1 MKRKYYIAYGSNLDV
16 DQMLRRCPD
25 ALTIG
30 RSTIDGYKLVF
41 RGNSR
46 SGVANIEPCDGASVP
61 VGIWSISPSDED
73 ALDWY
78 EGFPRLYV
86 KQIFTLQVR
95 GKKVKGMAYVMT
107 PGHAITPP
115 AKQYLNTIMEG
126 YKDFGFDPAPL
137 LAAAAEARKGE

>member
-1 MKRKYYIAYGSNLDV
+1 MKRKYYIAYGSNLDT

-25 ALTIG
+25 AITIG
-30 RSTIDGYKLVF
+30 RSTVEDYKLVF

-46 SGVANIEPCDGASVP
+46 SGVANIEPCVGQSVP

-78 EGFPRLYV
+78 EGYPRLYV
-86 KQIFTLQVR
+86 KKAFTLPVR
-95 GKKVKGMAYVMT
+95 GKTILGMAYVMT
-107 PGHAITPP
+107 PGHRITAPV
-115 AKQYLNTIMEG
+115 KQYLNTILEG

>member
-16 DQMLRRCPD
+16 DQMLHRCPD

-30 RSTIDGYKLVF
+30 RSTIDDYKLVF

-46 SGVANIEPCDGASVP
+46 SGVANIEPCTGASVP
-61 VGIWSISPSDED
+61 VGIWSISPSDEE

-86 KQIFTLQVR
+86 KQVFTLQVR
-95 GKKVKGMAYVMT
+95 G
-107 PGHAITPP
+107 
-115 AKQYLNTIMEG
+115 KQYLNTIMEG

-137 LAAAAEARKGE
+137 LAAATEARKGE

>member
-1 MKRKYYIAYGSNLDV
+1 MKRKYYVAYGSNLDV

-25 ALTIG
+25 ALTIS

-78 EGFPRLYV
+78 EGVPRLYV
-86 KQIFTLQVR
+86 KQVFTLQVR
-95 GKKVKGMAYVMT
+95 GKKVKGMAYIMT

-126 YKDFGFDPAPL
+126 YKDFGFDPSPL

>member
-25 ALTIG
+25 AITIG
-30 RSTIDGYKLVF
+30 SSTIDGYRLVF

-46 SGVANIEPCDGASVP
+46 SGVANIEPCEGASVP

-86 KQIFTLQVR
+86 KQVFTLQVR
-95 GKKVKGMAYVMT
+95 GKMVIM
-107 PGHAITPP
+107 PP
-115 AKQYLNTIMEG
+115 LPSG
-126 YKDFGFDPAPL
+126 SPRGLWD
-137 LAAAAEARKGE
+137 

>member
-16 DQMLRRCPD
+16 DQMLRRCPN

-46 SGVANIEPCDGASVP
+46 SGVANIEPYTGASVP

-78 EGFPRLYV
+78 EGF
-86 KQIFTLQVR
+86 VR
-95 GKKVKGMAYVMT
+95 
-107 PGHAITPP
+107 P
-115 AKQYLNTIMEG
+115 
-126 YKDFGFDPAPL
+126 
-137 LAAAAEARKGE
+137 

>member
-25 ALTIG
+25 AITIG
-30 RSTIDGYKLVF
+30 NSTIDGYRLVF

-46 SGVANIEPCDGASVP
+46 SGVANIEPCVGSGVP
-61 VGIWSISPSDED
+61 VGIWSISPSDEES
-73 ALDWY
+73 LDRY
-78 EGFPRLYV
+78 EGFPRLYI
-86 KQIFTLQVR
+86 KQVFTLPVQ
-95 GKKVKGMAYVMT
+95 GKIIEGIAYIMS

>member
-25 ALTIG
+25 AITIG
-30 RSTIDGYKLVF
+30 SSTIDRYKLVF
-41 RGNSR
+41 RGNSG
-46 SGVANIEPCDGASVP
+46 SGVATIEPSERDSVP

-86 KQIFTLQVR
+86 KQLFTLLVR
-95 GKKVKGMAYVMT
+95 GKVVKAMAYIMT
-107 PGHAITPP
+107 PGHEIAQPSSL
-115 AKQYLNTIMEG
+115 YLNTILDG

-137 LAAAAEARKGE
+137 LAAAAEDRKGE

>member
-25 ALTIG
+25 AITIG
-30 RSTIDGYKLVF
+30 SSTIDGYRLVF

-46 SGVANIEPCDGASVP
+46 SGVANIEPCEGASVP
-61 VGIWSISPSDED
+61 VGIWSISPSDEES
-73 ALDWY
+73 LDWY
-78 EGFPRLYV
+78 EGYPRLYV
-86 KQIFTLQVR
+86 KQVFPLSVR
-95 GKKVKGMAYVMT
+95 GKKIKGMAYVMT
-107 PGHAITPP
+107 SGHRITAPMQ
-115 AKQYLNTIMEG
+115 QYLNTIIEG

>member
-16 DQMLRRCPD
+16 DQMLHRCPD

-61 VGIWSISPSDED
+61 VGICPS
-73 ALDWY
+73 APRTKTPWTGMRASLGCTSSKCSRCKY
-78 EGFPRLYV
+78 EGR
-86 KQIFTLQVR
+86 R
-95 GKKVKGMAYVMT
+95 
-107 PGHAITPP
+107 
-115 AKQYLNTIMEG
+115 
-126 YKDFGFDPAPL
+126 
-137 LAAAAEARKGE
+137 